1 MSELYGQRI
10 QTTVQTDFL
19 PYFVDTVLGS
29 NVLFQRIV
37 RGAKKW
43 SGRKAEVPIKYKKN
57 ETGGSFRGFDTVSTA
72 ATDNRIKMEFFPAFY
87 QITVAL
93 SDDELSVAD
102 TEDKVIKLMQ
112 AEIQGSV
119 EDMADDLGDIIYGDG
134 TGNFSKDPLG
144 LGALV
149 DDGSNV
155 ASIGGLSRSTYD
167 TLQSTVTASGG
178 TLTLPKMATLY
189 TAVSSGTQTTTAFF
203 TTEAIFNLYEQL
215 LQPQERITKTAGTV
229 KGMKGGTGFTALDYK
244 GKPVLADEKC
254 TSGYFYALNENYIE
268 FRALPKFNAKPIAYK
283 SQIEG
288 NDYSAPIGL
297 GFSWTDWII
306 PANSMSV
313 VGHIIFGG
321 QFITTNP
328 KRSGVLT
335 GVTGV

>member
-1 MSELYGQRI
+1 MSEIYGQRI
-10 QTTVQTDFL
+10 QTTVQTNFL

-29 NVLFQRIV
+29 NVLFQRLV

-43 SGRKAEVPIKYKKN
+43 SGRKLEVPIKYKKN
-57 ETGGSFRGFDTVSTA
+57 ETGQSVRGFDTISVA
-72 ATDNRIKMEFFPAFY
+72 ATDNRIKAEFFPSFY
-87 QITVAL
+87 TITVAL
-93 SDDELSVAD
+93 SNDELAVAD
-102 TEDKVIKLMQ
+102 TEDKVIDLMQ
-112 AEIQGSV
+112 AEIQGSC
-119 EDMADDLGDIIYGDG
+119 EDMADDLGDIVYGDG
-134 TGNFSKDPLG
+134 TGNSSKNPLG

-149 DDGSNV
+149 DDGDNV

-178 TLTLPKMATLY
+178 TLSLAKMATLY
-189 TAVSSGTQTTTAFF
+189 TAVSSGTQTPTAFF
-203 TTEAIFNLYEQL
+203 TTEAVWNLYEQL

-254 TSGYFYALNENYIE
+254 TSGYFYALNENYID
-268 FRALPKFNAKPIAYK
+268 FYALPSFNAKPIAYK

-288 NDYSAPIGL
+288 NDYNAPVGL

-306 PANSMSV
+306 PANSLSV
-313 VGHIIFGG
+313 IGHIIFGG
-321 QFITTNP
+321 QFTTTNP

-335 GVTGV
+335 GVTGT